1 MRYTYN
7 GLTFE
12 EIGKELV
19 TELDKMPLSE
29 LQDFKEEWQEA
40 IQMMPPKAKNFCDQ
54 LIDIMID
61 IKEREQLQKDVP
73 VRESKPGKY
82 RLTQQDKEFIKSFAV
97 NGEIP
102 FNAYISAV
110 NRVLNGLAPHQ
121 IK

>member
-1 MRYTYN
+1 MRNTYN

-40 IQMMPPKAKNFCDQ
+40 IQMMPPKAKIFYNQ
-54 LIDIMID
+54 L
-61 IKEREQLQKDVP
+61 KEREQLQKDVP